1 MNEKVELYCV
11 QLALDSF
18 RRLED
23 FHEFLASETPV
34 EKTRNESLAY
44 ARAMRFAI
52 DLIETLIPES
62 KNVPSEASATSVA

>member
-1 MNEKVELYCV
+1 MNEKVELFCV
-11 QLALDSF
+11 LCAVDSF

-23 FHEFLASETPV
+23 FHKFLAAETPV
-34 EKTRNESLAY
+34 EKTRDESLAY

-62 KNVPSEASATSVA
+62 KNVPSEAPAPSVA

>member
-1 MNEKVELYCV
+1 MNEKVELYRV
-11 QLALDSF
+11 QIALDAF

-23 FHEFLASETPV
+23 CHKALAATPI
-34 EKTRNESLAY
+34 EKIRNESLAY
-44 ARAMRFAI
+44 ARGMRFAI

>member
-1 MNEKVELYCV
+1 MNEKVELFCV
-11 QLALDSF
+11 MCAVDSF

-23 FHEFLASETPV
+23 FHKFLAAETPV

>member
-1 MNEKVELYCV
+1 MMVDLFVIKC
-11 QLALDSF
+11 A
-18 RRLED
+18 
-23 FHEFLASETPV
+23 ETPV

-62 KNVPSEASATSVA
+62 KNVPSEAPAPSVA